1 MVHRTRATITHTLSI
16 RFVEI
21 AVPAIEEFEHDG
33 VRVRIA
39 AGVPEGRSFATV
51 VCHGTVELGEST
63 VSVSGS
69 VGDMRFIARSGPFGE
84 HDTVAARAWER
95 IEPVLTEVGA
105 VLRWRFGMFGDDPLW
120 TSTEMSLELDGHVVE
135 LEPMPKAVFG
145 DDRATIGP
153 DGLQQVVT
161 LVGEQV
167 RQPLAHEMWREAWNL
182 QYRSPR
188 SSLVI
193 GVAAA
198 EVGFKHLV
206 ALLVPH
212 AESLVGHIPSP
223 PLDVMIRKVLPD
235 LPVRSGV
242 APDRLCPKHI
252 RKALIDAV
260 EARNQVVHR
269 GVPPTIHLWQTLTT
283 TREFLYLL
291 DWHVGHAWAESLL
304 SDTTRAAIRDP

>member
-1 MVHRTRATITHTLSI
+1 MAHRNQATIIHTLST

-21 AVPAIEEFEHDG
+21 AVPTVEEFGHGE

-39 AGVPEGRSFATV
+39 AGVSEGNSFATV
-51 VCHGTVELGEST
+51 ECQGAVELAELTDSA
-63 VSVSGS
+63 SEI
-69 VGDMRFIARSGPFGE
+69 VGDMPFMARDASFGKY
-84 HDTVAARAWER
+84 DAVAARAWAR

-120 TSTEMSLELDGHVVE
+120 TSTKMFLELDGHAVE
-135 LEPMPKAVFG
+135 LAPMPKAVFG
-145 DDRATIGP
+145 DDRATIDPG
-153 DGLQQVVT
+153 GLQQVAT
-161 LVGEQV
+161 MVGEQV

-212 AESLVGHIPSP
+212 AESLVEHIPSP
-223 PLDVMIRKVLPD
+223 PLDAMIRKVLPD
-235 LPVRSGV
+235 LPVRSGL
-242 APDRLCPKHI
+242 APDRLCPQHI
-252 RKALIDAV
+252 RKALIEAV
-260 EARNQVVHR
+260 EGRNQVVHR
-269 GVPPTIHLWQTLTT
+269 GVPPTVHLWQTLMT

-291 DWHVGHAWAESLL
+291 DWHGGQAWAESLL